1 MLVKGGREGNR
12 IDNGW
17 ASVPCESVA
26 EKNLKG
32 WASVPCESVAE
43 KNLKP
48 TRHAPAASDPETEHA
63 QRLINKEL
71 LAGSFRRKIQQLA
84 NV

>member
-12 IDNGW
+12 IDN
-17 ASVPCESVA
+17 
-26 EKNLKG
+26 G